1 MKGILSKD
9 INETAKFFST
19 AEISFK
25 EFLLE
30 NLGLSDLYFEST
42 FFFSNLHCSMNG
54 RHQWAKGSEVLIS
67 VYQKIFIAQNVN
79 RSMVEEKLVSLPTA
93 EFNISDEVFM
103 IYYDEASFNVPSLIS
118 KSRFTDKCFL
128 KEAEKIGDSELY
140 IHSHVNKLLLCKQI
154 ELKDD
159 EFKIDEKNLKL
170 TIVSSGFEI
179 NHDEYILT
187 SSSNARICFNKFKM
201 AHTRKFDNNP
211 IDVWVVIQLVCTC
224 VSLVCLFLTFITY
237 CLFPSLRSLPGKN
250 NMSLVFAMF
259 FAHFIFQ
266 FLVYGSRF
274 ETACKIIGILIHYF
288 WLATFGCL
296 SICSFHM
303 YRVFKSKTG
312 MNLSERSKLII
323 YVLYSYGTPV
333 IIVGLNIVITASS
346 TDDSSIGYGGHVCFL
361 NQPIA
366 FIVTFITPISLVC
379 CSNIVFFIITSF
391 KIATRPKL
399 KTDIKMQ
406 SNQIHFTVYVKLFTI
421 TGISWIFQIIDAFI
435 PMSAFSKI
443 VSLLN
448 ALQGVFIFISY
459 ICNKRVLGLYR
470 NGRSSVYENNRI
482 SSMSRNRTMTTQFNS
497 KSE

>member
-25 EFLLE
+25 EFLKE
-30 NLGLSDLYFEST
+30 NLGLSNLYFEST
-42 FFFSNLHCSMNG
+42 FFFSNLHCSVDG
-54 RHQWAKGSEVLIS
+54 RHQWTSGTEVFIS
-67 VYQKIFIAQNVN
+67 VYQKIFIKQNVN
-79 RSMVEEKLVSLPTA
+79 RTMVEEKLVSLPTA

-103 IYYDEASFNVPSLIS
+103 IYYDQSAFHVPNLIS
-118 KSRFTDKCFL
+118 KLRFTDKCFL
-128 KEAEKIGDSELY
+128 KEHEKIRYSELY
-140 IHSHVNKLLLCKQI
+140 IHSHVNKLLLCEQI
-154 ELKDD
+154 ELNHD
-159 EFKIDEKNLKL
+159 EFKIDEQNLKL
-170 TIVSSGFEI
+170 TIVASGFEI
-179 NHDEYILT
+179 KHDEYILT
-187 SSSNARICFNKFKM
+187 SSSSARICFNKFKM
-201 AHTRKFDNNP
+201 AYTRNVGNNP
-211 IDVWVVIQLVCTC
+211 IDIWGVIQLVCTC
-224 VSLVCLFLTFITY
+224 VSLVCLLLTFITY
-237 CLFPSLRSLPGKN
+237 CRFPSLRSLPGKN

-266 FLVYGSRF
+266 FSMYGSKF

-296 SICSFHM
+296 NICSFHM

-323 YVLYSYGTPV
+323 YILYSYGTPV
-333 IIVGLNIVITASS
+333 IIVGLNVVITASS

-399 KTDIKMQ
+399 KTDVKMQ

-421 TGISWIFQIIDAFI
+421 TGISWILQVIDAFI
-435 PMSAFSKI
+435 PMSAFSTI

-459 ICNKRVLGLYR
+459 ICNKRVFGLYR
-470 NGRSSVYENNRI
+470 NNRSSIYENSKI